1 MAGPTLLIAM
11 LLSIAVLMVLIL
23 RFKAH
28 AIFALLAAGV
38 VLGLAAG
45 MEPLAIV
52 SSFQKGMGNLL
63 GSISLLVGGGMILG
77 RMIEVSGGGKVM
89 ATALIKAFGR
99 EKIPWAF
106 LVAAYLIAIPVF
118 YDAAFLALIPLVLS
132 LSRETKKSVLLY
144 ALPLLSGLT
153 ATFGLVPPSPG
164 PAAVAELLGAD
175 LGKVIL
181 YGLILSVPMSVVG
194 GVLYGGWIG
203 RRIFVPVPES
213 FTTLVAKPQTPVR
226 SPTFRAVLG
235 VVLLP
240 VVLISIGTSVSGSA
254 SVESSLYQW
263 ISFFGSPLIALVISA
278 VAALIILGKRSGLSG
293 TALLEQTGS
302 SLNAIG
308 SMLFIIGC
316 AGSYK
321 QVIVDCGAGPYFAQ
335 FLLQAQISPLL
346 LAFLVGATLRLIIGS
361 GVASIVTAGG
371 LVAPLTVSFPQI
383 DPALMV
389 MAVAIGGSF
398 TSHVNDSG
406 FWMVKEYCGMSV
418 PDTLKSY
425 TVMKSITSLTGLAS
439 LLLLQRLV

>member
-1 MAGPTLLIAM
+1 M
-11 LLSIAVLMVLIL
+11 
-23 RFKAH
+23 
-28 AIFALLAAGV
+28 
-38 VLGLAAG
+38 
-45 MEPLAIV
+45 
-52 SSFQKGMGNLL
+52 
-63 GSISLLVGGGMILG
+63 
-77 RMIEVSGGGKVM
+77 
-89 ATALIKAFGR
+89 
-99 EKIPWAF
+99 
-106 LVAAYLIAIPVF
+106 
-118 YDAAFLALIPLVLS
+118 
-132 LSRETKKSVLLY
+132 
-144 ALPLLSGLT
+144 
-153 ATFGLVPPSPG
+153 
-164 PAAVAELLGAD
+164 
-175 LGKVIL
+175 IL

-194 GVLYGGWIG
+194 GILYGGWIG

-240 VVLISIGTSVSGSA
+240 VVLISIGTSVAGSA

-263 ISFFGSPLIALVISA
+263 IS
-278 VAALIILGKRSGLSG
+278 
-293 TALLEQTGS
+293 
-302 SLNAIG
+302 
-308 SMLFIIGC
+308 GC

-389 MAVAIGGSF
+389 MAVAIGRSF

-425 TVMKSITSLTGLAS
+425 TVMKSSTSLTGLAS